1 MEHTKGKVK
10 VIQNNKW
17 PFTINIET
25 ENKHILSIN
34 MAHYSTADNTIDDV
48 LKRDFTNNSEV
59 IANAE
64 LIADAFNTKN
74 ESGLTPSELYK
85 QNQELL
91 DALEKSKDKISELFT
106 KGVDSAKINSELFTI
121 LEQAINNAKTK

>member
-17 PFTINIET
+17 PFTIDIET

-34 MAHYSTADNTIDDV
+34 MAHYSTADNTIEDV

-59 IANAE
+59 IANSE
-64 LIADAFNTKN
+64 LIADAFNTTN
-74 ESGLTPSELYK
+74 ESGLTPSQLYK
-85 QNQELL
+85 QNHELL
-91 DALEKSKDKISELFT
+91 EALIKTKEWMKDMKLPILSH
-106 KGVDSAKINSELFTI
+106 